1 MYIKLTN
8 ASPQHRGNNI
18 AINSEHVVT
27 VHSTVVTREEGTVE
41 TVTFVFC
48 PPHGTWE
55 VSESF
60 DHVVSMLNQAQRGE
74 LDTFVLPVAPTQQLE
89 AVEPVTKPK
98 RATRVKLSVE

>member
-18 AINSEHVVT
+18 AINSEQIVT
-27 VHSTVVTREEGTVE
+27 VHSSVVTREDESVE

-55 VSESF
+55 VKESM
-60 DHVVSMLNQAQRGE
+60 SYITKLLNGDA
-74 LDTFVLPVAPTQQLE
+74 A
-89 AVEPVTKPK
+89 
-98 RATRVKLSVE
+98 

>member
-18 AINSEHVVT
+18 AINSEQVVT
-27 VHSTVVTREEGTVE
+27 VHSSVVTREDGLVE

-55 VSESF
+55 VSESY
-60 DHVVSMLNQAQRGE
+60 DSVVAQLNQAVRGE
-74 LDTFVLPVAPTQQLE
+74 IP
-89 AVEPVTKPK
+89 EPEQPK
-98 RATRVKLSVE
+98 KTARVKLKAE

>member
-18 AINSEHVVT
+18 AINSEQVVT
-27 VHSTVVTREEGTVE
+27 VHSSVVTREEGTVE
-41 TVTFVFC
+41 TVTFVYC

-55 VSESF
+55 VTESF
-60 DHVVSMLNQAQRGE
+60 DHVVAELNQSLRGNQ
-74 LDTFVLPVAPTQQLE
+74 DNFVAPVAPE

-98 RATRVKLSVE
+98 KNTRVKLTAE